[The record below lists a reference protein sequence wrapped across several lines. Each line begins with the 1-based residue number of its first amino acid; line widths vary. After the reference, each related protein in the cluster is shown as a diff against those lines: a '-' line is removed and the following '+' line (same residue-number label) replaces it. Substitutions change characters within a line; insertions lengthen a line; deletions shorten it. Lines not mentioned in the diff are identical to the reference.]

1 MLLLAAGIAKRNK
14 YQENLKTPTTFFLN
28 HIFAN
33 YFSTALE
40 TRFHLS
46 SFSKKNSTLGEKN

>member
-1 MLLLAAGIAKRNK
+1 MQPPADRMAKRNK
-14 YQENLKTPTTFFLN
+14 YQENLKTPTFFLH

-40 TRFHLS
+40 TRFPLPP
-46 SFSKKNSTLGEKN
+46 FSKKNSTLGGKN